1 MQYFFR
7 IFNIFPAKNI
17 WSSGLALRYIIPT
30 NQPTIFMSHQTW
42 LKESAMSFFYHSTPF
57 FLDLQYCLLPRRT
70 FPEFLHVPALTD
82 IDFWTDWLLSSSR
95 NACYIH
101 IHGEHSLRWSAMV
114 SQCWGH
120 LQLKHTCAQYTYKY
134 SQVKPHNL
142 NCGIFTRRL
151 QQIKNWWVQKTT
163 FKGNWQKCRNVK
175 HKMPYSWP

>member
-7 IFNIFPAKNI
+7 IFNIFLAKNI
-17 WSSGLALRYIIPT
+17 GSSGLALRYIIPT

-42 LKESAMSFFYHSTPF
+42 LKESAGYQLSFNTI

-82 IDFWTDWLLSSSR
+82 IDFWTDRLLSSSR

-114 SQCWGH
+114 SQCWSH

-134 SQVKPHNL
+134 SQVKPV
-142 NCGIFTRRL
+142 FAK
-151 QQIKNWWVQKTT
+151 KNEI
-163 FKGNWQKCRNVK
+163 
-175 HKMPYSWP
+175 